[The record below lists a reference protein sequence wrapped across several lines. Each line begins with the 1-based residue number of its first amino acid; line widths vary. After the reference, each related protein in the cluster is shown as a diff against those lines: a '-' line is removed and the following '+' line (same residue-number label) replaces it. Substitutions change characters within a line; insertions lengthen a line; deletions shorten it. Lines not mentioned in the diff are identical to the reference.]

1 MQNSNLNKHVNCKD
15 TIRTLMKQN
24 LKMTYTKLVGKNNA
38 VPCKFKFSTRTFSTS
53 NKLLET
59 CSMPLC
65 NVKVS
70 LFFRIQTLD
79 NHCNSKFHKSKNK
92 LYKKFSKEKT
102 QNKGKF
108 MDSSLK
114 LWYYKEPSY
123 NITKSCIQ
131 RMNIAKLIFR
141 KIKKT

>member
-79 NHCNSKFHKSKNK
+79 NHCNSKFHKSKTK
-92 LYKKFSKEKT
+92 LYKKFSKEK
-102 QNKGKF
+102 NP
-108 MDSSLK
+108 
-114 LWYYKEPSY
+114 E
-123 NITKSCIQ
+123 Q
-131 RMNIAKLIFR
+131 REIYGQQF
-141 KIKKT
+141 KTLVL